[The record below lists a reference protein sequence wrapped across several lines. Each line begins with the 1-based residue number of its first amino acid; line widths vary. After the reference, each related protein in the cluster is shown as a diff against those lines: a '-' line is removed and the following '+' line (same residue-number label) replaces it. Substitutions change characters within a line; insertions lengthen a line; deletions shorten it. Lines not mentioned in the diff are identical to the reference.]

1 MFVLFKQKTAYEMLI
16 SDWMSDVCS
25 SDLTQLTFL
34 PVAGGGSLQTGLT
47 DAHTT
52 FKKLTWRIALDQ
64 QLAPGILA
72 YASYNRGF
80 KSGLYNSIPPSAD
93 VIQPEVLDASGWS
106 TVEVR
111 STNYRT
117 MQAESAIAKSYHR
130 QPYGTEAP
138 ITPWAARAEA
148 AGETGLVPLSADAL
162 AAFGN
167 HKMVAIKTAD
177 AMPHVSSL
185 QFTKPA

>member
-1 MFVLFKQKTAYEMLI
+1 MLRLPTRSTRTDTLFPYTTLFRSAQVE
-16 SDWMSDVCS
+16 C
-25 SDLTQLTFL
+25 
-34 PVAGGGSLQTGLT
+34 GGHMRF
-47 DAHTT
+47 A
-52 FKKLTWRIALDQ
+52 I
-64 QLAPGILA
+64 
-72 YASYNRGF
+72 
-80 KSGLYNSIPPSAD
+80 
-93 VIQPEVLDASGWS
+93 LDASGWS

-177 AMPHVSSL
+177 AMPHVSSI
-185 QFTKPA
+185 QFTKSAFYSATWDSYKIGRAHV

>member
-1 MFVLFKQKTAYEMLI
+1 MLPAHA
-16 SDWMSDVCS
+16 SPYSFNLEAQVE
-25 SDLTQLTFL
+25 F
-34 PVAGGGSLQTGLT
+34 GGHMRF
-47 DAHTT
+47 A
-52 FKKLTWRIALDQ
+52 I
-64 QLAPGILA
+64 
-72 YASYNRGF
+72 
-80 KSGLYNSIPPSAD
+80 
-93 VIQPEVLDASGWS
+93 LDASGWS

-177 AMPHVSSL
+177 AMPHVSSI
-185 QFTKPA
+185 QFTTSAFYSATWDRYPTVARGLFIDTLDTPIVARSRSAELRGAHESVSQCISLE